1 MLDTSDKYRIHPD
14 PRISAN
20 QLAEYALASPSRR
33 QVILRN
39 AKYAPTFLVVRY
51 GEARSSVCDYLVDG
65 TRPVA
70 KLHAAEA
77 NLKAVAASLGSKF
90 KENDALLS
98 AEAVA
103 SFAAFVTD
111 PKQYPNTFS
120 KLTFAPVIGY
130 MPKLQLSEVDVSI
143 QIDLV
148 SKNEAKEICGGVL
161 LQTSKAISAKSWRDE
176 HSLYVTSLI
185 WMASTE
191 FLKGHGSVDRNLCY
205 AVDLFGKK
213 AIKAPS
219 SYKTRVKNLEAA
231 CGEIA
236 AMWPN
241 IEPPADL

>member
-1 MLDTSDKYRIHPD
+1 MLDASDNYRVHSA

-51 GEARSSVCDYLVDG
+51 SEARSSVCDYLTDG
-65 TRPVA
+65 SRPVA
-70 KLHAAEA
+70 TLHKAEA
-77 NLKAVAASLGSKF
+77 DLKAAAALADTKF

-103 SFAAFVTD
+103 SFANFVTNQ
-111 PKQYPNTFS
+111 KQYPNAFS
-120 KLTFAPVIGY
+120 KLMFEPLVGS
-130 MPKLQLSEVDVSI
+130 MPKLPLSDVSVSV
-143 QIDLV
+143 QVDLV
-148 SKNEAKEICGGVL
+148 SKNMSKGTCGAVL

-176 HSLYVTSLI
+176 HSLYVASLI

-191 FLKGHGSVDRNLCY
+191 FLKGHGGVDRNLCY
-205 AVDLFGKK
+205 AIDLFGKK
-213 AIKAPS
+213 ATKAPS
-219 SYKTRVKNLEAA
+219 TYKTRVKNLEAA
-231 CGEIA
+231 CAEIS
-236 AMWPN
+236 AMWES

>member
-51 GEARSSVCDYLVDG
+51 GEARASVCDFLKDG

-70 KLHAAEA
+70 KLHSAEA
-77 NLKAVAASLGSKF
+77 ELKATAASLGSKF

-98 AEAVA
+98 AEAIA
-103 SFAAFVTD
+103 SFAAFVSD
-111 PKQYPNTFS
+111 PKQYPNAFS
-120 KLTFAPVIGY
+120 KLTFAPITGY
-130 MPKLQLSEVDVSI
+130 MPKLPLSEVDVSV
-143 QIDLV
+143 QVDLIA
-148 SKNEAKEICGGVL
+148 KNQAKEVCGGVL

-185 WMASTE
+185 WMASSE
-191 FLKGHGSVDRNLCY
+191 FLAGHGTVDPNLCY

-213 AIKAPS
+213 ATKAPK